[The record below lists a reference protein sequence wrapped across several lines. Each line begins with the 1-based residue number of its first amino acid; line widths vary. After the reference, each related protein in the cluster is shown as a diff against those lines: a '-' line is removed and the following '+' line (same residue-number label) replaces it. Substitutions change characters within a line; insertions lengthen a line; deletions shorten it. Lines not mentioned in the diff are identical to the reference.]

1 MHHAFA
7 ILKTSE
13 TQKVEMFHFGISE
26 ISQLSVEYRQEF
38 RSMAGLHFKVI
49 KQKAYCTP
57 AEISLNT
64 ME

>member
-7 ILKTSE
+7 ILKTNE

-26 ISQLSVEYRQEF
+26 ISQPSVGYRQELL
-38 RSMAGLHFKVI
+38 SMTGLHFKVI
-49 KQKAYCTP
+49 KQKAYCTF

-64 ME
+64 IE